1 MENLNEV
8 PPTLNLAPTRELEE
22 KNEKKMNLTEV
33 GPAGAKVEE
42 QVASPG
48 KTYLKG

>member
-1 MENLNEV
+1 MQNLNEV
-8 PPTLNLAPTRELEE
+8 PPIATLAPTKELEE
-22 KNEKKMNLTEV
+22 KDKKKMNLTEV

-42 QVASPG
+42 QVAAPG